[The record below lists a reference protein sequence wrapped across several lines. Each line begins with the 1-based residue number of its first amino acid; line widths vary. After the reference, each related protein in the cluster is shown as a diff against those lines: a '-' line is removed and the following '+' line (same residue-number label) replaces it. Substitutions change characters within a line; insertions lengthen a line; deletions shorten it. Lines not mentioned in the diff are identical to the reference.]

1 MLSFLKREKS
11 KQLEDKLND
20 AQRRTGWEDLPEDE
34 LFTSAGFH
42 AEDAE
47 ATASSNYSY
56 WGSTFRAFLK
66 NKAAVA
72 LLIALAAVVA
82 FAFLQPYL
90 PGQADPNLCA
100 VDPVTGIQYRNIAPG
115 QDGFVWGS
123 NSIGQ
128 DLWARIWAGAR
139 TSLTWPSSRPWWA
152 SPPVCCGAMCAGWTS
167 CSPSCTTSSITS
179 PPPSC

>member
-128 DLWARIWAGAR
+128 DLWARIWACLLY
-139 TSLTWPSSRPWWA
+139 T
-152 SPPVCCGAMCAGWTS
+152 
-167 CSPSCTTSSITS
+167 SPS
-179 PPPSC
+179 PRDA